1 VIRHPPLGGALKS
14 EYLQTLS
21 RHHQVERNSCNNHIA
36 VAMSKPP
43 LYSRTGNTP
52 PTPNAKEIKR
62 NVSIGNSSDRMAVGE
77 VNTSYDYP
85 LLDKAQQFSMFAL
98 QHVEEV
104 RQALLS
110 NADDKTLVVG
120 EGDGYSFGDKNG
132 AEISAAFDELTAA
145 YEKLSSLKW
154 DVARMEFEEMN
165 CDRTRPIFERSK
177 GLNSK
182 NDGKAE
188 RLNKIAVPAID
199 ETIEGTRGVKDHPWQ
214 DYDIGSHCWIS
225 EAFIKAAISSD
236 DDEGGDSFPNAEFFP
251 MIASTANATSIP
263 PGFKM
268 SELLNEG
275 VEGDTDEE
283 QVDDSANVKPT
294 MQQSLPS
301 ISSEVSS
308 LHTSSPLNTDND
320 SHDDH
325 DSVSDY
331 SDASSSS
338 DEVPSLENFDYLYK
352 GGYAMQVSGGKETK
366 GVVPKTVKRVL
377 VDLSVKRIEEG
388 AFQGCNSL
396 ESITIPQSVEEVG
409 NHAFR
414 KCSRLKTV
422 TFLTKSSK
430 LRGRKL
436 QSQKHDEKKEEK
448 EAYCSASSPSSNTE
462 PRSSQLRTIGEWAFF
477 NCSALASV
485 NLPYGLRSIGARA
498 FQRCSSMSITE
509 LPKTLT
515 SVGENAFVGTPL
527 GTKAALLR
535 WEKDQLN

>member
-1 VIRHPPLGGALKS
+1 
-14 EYLQTLS
+14 
-21 RHHQVERNSCNNHIA
+21 
-36 VAMSKPP
+36 MSKPP
-43 LYSRTGNTP
+43 LYSRIGNTSP
-52 PTPNAKEIKR
+52 PPIAKAIDG
-62 NVSIGNSSDRMAVGE
+62 SDFFGMSSDRTAIGDF
-77 VNTSYDYP
+77 NTSNDYP

-110 NADDKTLVVG
+110 TADNKTLAIG
-120 EGDGYSFGDKNG
+120 GGDGYSFGGKNG
-132 AEISAAFDELTAA
+132 AEISAAFEELTAA

-154 DVARMEFEEMN
+154 DVARMEFEENN
-165 CDRTRPIFERSK
+165 CGRMRTVVESSK
-177 GLNSK
+177 GVNFKSDVK
-182 NDGKAE
+182 VE
-188 RLNKIAVPAID
+188 RVNMVAIPATD
-199 ETIEGTRGVKDHPWQ
+199 EAIKGSRGVKDHPWH
-214 DYDIGSHCWIS
+214 DDDTNSHLWIS
-225 EAFIKAAISSD
+225 EAFLKAAISSD
-236 DDEGGDSFPNAEFFP
+236 EDDGGVSFPINGDLASLNATAKFFP
-251 MIASTANATSIP
+251 LIAPTANAASIP
-263 PGFKM
+263 PGFKL
-268 SELLNEG
+268 SELLNER
-275 VEGDTDEE
+275 VEEDTDLE
-283 QVDDSANVKPT
+283 QVNGATIVKPE

-320 SHDDH
+320 SNDDH
-325 DSVSDY
+325 DSLSDY
-331 SDASSSS
+331 SKASSSS
-338 DEVPSLENFDYLYK
+338 DELPSLDNFDYLYK

-366 GVVPKTVKRVL
+366 GVVPKSVKRVL

-388 AFQGCNSL
+388 SFQGCNSL
-396 ESITIPQSVEEVG
+396 ESITISPSVEEVG

-430 LRGRKL
+430 MRRQKLRGLR
-436 QSQKHDEKKEEK
+436 HDEKKEDK
-448 EAYCSASSPSSNTE
+448 AYCSTPCFDTE

-509 LPKTLT
+509 LPKTL
-515 SVGENAFVGTPL
+515 SNVGENAFAGTPL
-527 GTKAALLR
+527 GTKAALQR

>member
-1 VIRHPPLGGALKS
+1 
-14 EYLQTLS
+14 
-21 RHHQVERNSCNNHIA
+21 
-36 VAMSKPP
+36 M
-43 LYSRTGNTP
+43 
-52 PTPNAKEIKR
+52 
-62 NVSIGNSSDRMAVGE
+62 GE
-77 VNTSYDYP
+77 VNASYDYP

-110 NADDKTLVVG
+110 TADNKTSVSG
-120 EGDGYSFGDKNG
+120 RGDGNSFGDKNG
-132 AEISAAFDELTAA
+132 AEISAAFEELTAA

-154 DVARMEFEEMN
+154 DVARMEFEEIN
-165 CDRTRPIFERSK
+165 CGRMRTVVERSK
-177 GLNSK
+177 VTNFN
-182 NDGKAE
+182 NDDKVE
-188 RLNKIAVPAID
+188 RVNMVAIPATD
-199 ETIEGTRGVKDHPWQ
+199 EAMKVTRGVKDHPWHE
-214 DYDIGSHCWIS
+214 DDINSHLWIS
-225 EAFIKAAISSD
+225 EAFLNGLDED
-236 DDEGGDSFPNAEFFP
+236 DGGDSFPINGHLASLNATAEFFP
-251 MIASTANATSIP
+251 AIAPTANAASVP
-263 PGFKM
+263 PGFKI
-268 SELLNEG
+268 SELLNER
-275 VEGDTDEE
+275 VEEGTDLE
-283 QVDDSANVKPT
+283 QVDGAANTKSA
-294 MQQSLPS
+294 MQQSLTS

-331 SDASSSS
+331 SKTSSSS
-338 DEVPSLENFDYLYK
+338 DELPSLDNFDYLYK

-377 VDLSVKRIEEG
+377 VDVSVKKIEEG

-396 ESITIPQSVEEVG
+396 ESITIPSSVEEVG

-430 LRGRKL
+430 LRRPKL
-436 QSQKHDEKKEEK
+436 RGLRHDEKKEEK
-448 EAYCSASSPSSNTE
+448 AYSSTLCFDKE

-498 FQRCSSMSITE
+498 FQRCSSMSIDE

-515 SVGENAFVGTPL
+515 SIGENAFVGTPL
-527 GTKAALLR
+527 GTKEALQR
-535 WEKDQLN
+535 WEKDHAV